1 MNSVVKRVFP
11 YLDIDMYRKIV
22 VVAVLAFAHGL
33 SAQGA
38 PPPTDIFLA
47 PLSMKDGVPVV
58 GTPVNITH
66 QPGYDNQPWFAP
78 DSRSMLFT
86 SARGETQTDIYR
98 FDVASRATTRV
109 TQTPESE
116 YSATGMPGGQ
126 RFSVIRVE
134 ADQTQRLWSFAND
147 GSDPK
152 VVIEALK
159 PVGYH
164 VWIDANNVATFVLGS
179 PNALAHTDVRTGKSD
194 TLSRDI
200 GRSLTLL
207 PDKSGFAF
215 VRRVDSTSMIT
226 AMTWPGRQTSDVFAL
241 PPRSQDL
248 VWLGP
253 GYVLSASGSTLLS
266 RRTGASSWAPVAD
279 LAAAGLT
286 DITRMAVSPDGK
298 WLAIVAIPKP

>member
-1 MNSVVKRVFP
+1 MRRTIGM
-11 YLDIDMYRKIV
+11 LAIC
-22 VVAVLAFAHGL
+22 AFARGL
-33 SAQGA
+33 SGQAA

-47 PLSMKDGVPVV
+47 PLSMKDGAPVV

-66 QPGYDNQPWFAP
+66 QPGYDNQPWFTP

-98 FDVASRATTRV
+98 FDVASRATTRL

-134 ADQTQRLWSFAND
+134 ADMTQRLWSFAND

-152 VVIEALK
+152 IVIEALK

-164 VWIDANNVATFVLGS
+164 VWIDANNVASFVLGS

-194 TLSRDI
+194 TLARDI

-215 VRRVDSTSMIT
+215 VRRVDSTTSMVT
-226 AMTWPGRQTSDVFAL
+226 AMTWPGRQTSDLFPL
-241 PPRSQDL
+241 PPRTQDL

-253 GYVLSASGSTLLS
+253 GHVFSASGSTLLS
-266 RRTGASSWAPVAD
+266 RRTGASSWTTVGD
-279 LAAAGLT
+279 FSAAGLT

>member
-1 MNSVVKRVFP
+1 MRRTIGM
-11 YLDIDMYRKIV
+11 LAIC
-22 VVAVLAFAHGL
+22 AFARGL
-33 SAQGA
+33 SGQAA

-47 PLSMKDGVPVV
+47 PLSMKDGAPVV

-66 QPGYDNQPWFAP
+66 QPGYDNQPWFTP

-98 FDVASRATTRV
+98 FDVASRATTRL

-134 ADQTQRLWSFAND
+134 ADMTQRLWSFAND

-152 VVIEALK
+152 IVIEALK

-164 VWIDANNVATFVLGS
+164 VWIDANNVASFVLGS

-194 TLSRDI
+194 TLARDI

-215 VRRVDSTSMIT
+215 VRRIDSTASMVT
-226 AMTWPGRQTSDVFAL
+226 AMTWPGRQTSDLFAL
-241 PPRSQDL
+241 PPRTQDL

-253 GYVLSASGSTLLS
+253 GHVLSASGSTLLS
-266 RRTGASSWAPVAD
+266 RRTGASSWSTVGD
-279 LAAAGLT
+279 FAAAGLT
-286 DITRMAVSPDGK
+286 DVTRMAVSPDGR

>member
-1 MNSVVKRVFP
+1 M
-11 YLDIDMYRKIV
+11 L
-22 VVAVLAFAHGL
+22 ALCAFARGL
-33 SAQGA
+33 SGQAA

-47 PLSMKDGVPVV
+47 PLSMKDGVPAV

-66 QPGYDNQPWFAP
+66 QPGYDNQPWFTP

-98 FDVASRATTRV
+98 FDVASRATTRL

-134 ADQTQRLWSFAND
+134 ADMTQRLWSFAND
-147 GSDPK
+147 GSDPRI
-152 VVIEALK
+152 VIEALK

-164 VWIDANNVATFVLGS
+164 VWIDANNVASFVLGS
-179 PNALAHTDVRTGKSD
+179 PNALVHTDVRTGKSD
-194 TLSRDI
+194 TLARDI

-207 PDKSGFAF
+207 ADKSGFAF
-215 VRRVDSTSMIT
+215 VRRVDSTTSMVT
-226 AMTWPGRQTSDVFAL
+226 AMAWPGRQTSDVFAL
-241 PPRSQDL
+241 PPRTQDL

-253 GYVLSASGSTLLS
+253 GHVLTASGSTLLS
-266 RRTGASSWAPVAD
+266 RRTGASSWSTVGD
-279 LAAAGLT
+279 FAAAGLT

>member
-1 MNSVVKRVFP
+1 MDV
-11 YLDIDMYRKIV
+11 DMRRKIV
-22 VVAVLAFAHGL
+22 VLAALALGRGL

-47 PLSMKDGVPVV
+47 PLSMKDGAPVV
-58 GTPVNITH
+58 GTPVNITK
-66 QPGYDNQPWFAP
+66 QPGYDNQPWFTP

-98 FDVASRATTRV
+98 FDVGSRATTRV

-116 YSATGMPGGQ
+116 YSANGMRGGR

-134 ADQTQRLWSFAND
+134 ADMTQRLWSFAND
-147 GSDPK
+147 GSDPR

-164 VWIDANNVATFVLGS
+164 VWIDANNVASFVLGT

-194 TLSRDI
+194 TLARNI

-215 VRRVDSTSMIT
+215 VRRVDSTSIIT
-226 AMTWPGRQTSDVFAL
+226 AMTWPGRQTRDVFAL
-241 PPRSQDL
+241 PPRTQDL

-253 GYVLSASGSTLLS
+253 GHVLSASGSTLLS
-266 RRTGASSWAPVAD
+266 RRTGASSWSTVGD
-279 LAAAGLT
+279 FAAAGLT
-286 DITRMAVSPDGK
+286 DISRMAVSPDGK
-298 WLAIVAIPKP
+298 WIAIVAIPKP

>member
-1 MNSVVKRVFP
+1 
-11 YLDIDMYRKIV
+11 MYRKIV

-58 GTPVNITH
+58 GTPVNVTH
-66 QPGYDNQPWFAP
+66 QPGYDNQPWFTP

-164 VWIDANNVATFVLGS
+164 VWIDCEQ
-179 PNALAHTDVRTGKSD
+179 HRDVRPRESERTRAHGCSNRKIRHPRARYRPVVD
-194 TLSRDI
+194 VTARQKRLRVRAARRLDVNDHRDDVA
-200 GRSLTLL
+200 RASNQ
-207 PDKSGFAF
+207 
-215 VRRVDSTSMIT
+215 RRVCAFRRARRISFGSGRDTCSARPGPRFCRDAPARRRGRRSPI
-226 AMTWPGRQTSDVFAL
+226 WPPQALQTSRAW
-241 PPRSQDL
+241 R
-248 VWLGP
+248 
-253 GYVLSASGSTLLS
+253 
-266 RRTGASSWAPVAD
+266 
-279 LAAAGLT
+279 
-286 DITRMAVSPDGK
+286 
-298 WLAIVAIPKP
+298 